1 MDRCKKLKQIAE
13 LYCSGWSPFGG
24 KSFRPYAMVLYLEGR
39 PHRPHKVLTSYVQ
52 ACGSTLLTTLSL
64 SKGRLPSRPCACGLQ
79 DLHPRASSLTNALL
93 RLHIVEK
100 IIQVKDELPYI
111 SDVGF
116 RIIYV
121 FVAAPEDLEEIAA
134 WILKV
139 DRLAERAL
147 LRVFYRAFK
156 SDLSLF

>member
-13 LYCSGWSPFGG
+13 LYCSDWSPFGG

-52 ACGSTLLTTLSL
+52 AC
-64 SKGRLPSRPCACGLQ
+64 RLPSRPCACGLQ

-93 RLHIVEK
+93 CLHIVGK
-100 IIQVKDELPYI
+100 IIQVKDELPYV
-111 SDVGF
+111 SNVGF